1 MNTEQNQQAA
11 EQNAAQPQDGGLDLD
26 SDEPLVCGLR
36 PAGLGEGEICEA
48 CQ

>member
-1 MNTEQNQQAA
+1 MNTEQSQQAA
-11 EQNAAQPQDGGLDLD
+11 EQITSKADDGGLDLD

>member
-1 MNTEQNQQAA
+1 MNNTQNLQAA
-11 EQNAAQPQDGGLDLD
+11 EQQAQQADAGGLDLD

-36 PAGLGEGEICEA
+36 PAGLGEGEVCEA